1 MEDDKISNKDLLN
14 IIKHGHAWH
23 AEKIKEVLETTI
35 QNCSNVF
42 GNHIFNYDVDDK
54 YHFIFDDDCTLF
66 IFDGVIE
73 IRCDREVGPSANKTY
88 TQQIKKE
95 EDIPL
100 AYQLFLSVIAED
112 EES

>member
-14 IIKHGHAWH
+14 IIKHGHAWP
-23 AEKIKEVLETTI
+23 AEKIKDVLETTI
-35 QNCSNVF
+35 KNRPNIF
-42 GNHIFNYDVDDK
+42 GYHDFNYDFDDK
-54 YHFIFDDDCTLF
+54 YHFISDSDCILF

-88 TQQIKKE
+88 TRQINKE
-95 EDIPL
+95 EDVPQ